1 MKNLGYY
8 NGKIGLLEEM
18 MIPMN
23 DRVCWFG
30 DGVYDAGPS
39 RNYTIFA
46 MDEHI
51 DRFFRS
57 AEAVGIVIPMSKQEL
72 KDLLNELVR
81 KLDTPDNFVY
91 YQVTRG
97 TGIRNHEWPKE
108 PGNLWVL
115 IKPADAG
122 RAADPV
128 KLITYPDK
136 RFYYCNVKTL
146 NLLPSVMSANAA
158 VEAGAVEAIF
168 YRDENEVTE
177 CSHSNISVLKDGVL
191 YTHPEGDKI
200 LSGIARR
207 HLINACNALG
217 VPVKEEIFGVQFMM
231 EADELIKTSSSKLCV
246 RVNEVDGQAVGMKD
260 EKTYD
265 LLNEYLLDEYYS
277 ATGGLA

>member
-39 RNYTIFA
+39 HNYTIFA

-72 KDLLNELVR
+72 KDLLNDLVK

-97 TGIRNHEWPKE
+97 TGIRNHEFPKV

-115 IKPADAG
+115 MKPAKADG
-122 RAADPV
+122 SGDPV

-146 NLLPSVMSANAA
+146 NLIPSVMSANAA
-158 VEAGAVEAIF
+158 IDQGAEEAIF
-168 YRDENEVTE
+168 YRDEDEVTE
-177 CSHSNISVLKDGVL
+177 CSHSNISVLKDGIL

-207 HLINACNALG
+207 HLLDACVKLG
-217 VPVKEEIFGVQFMM
+217 VPVKEEVFGIKFMM

-246 RVNEVDGQAVGMKD
+246 RVGEVDGKAVGLKD
-260 EKTYD
+260 DKTYNMLND
-265 LLNEYLLDEYYS
+265 YLMNEYYE
-277 ATGGLA
+277 ATGGK